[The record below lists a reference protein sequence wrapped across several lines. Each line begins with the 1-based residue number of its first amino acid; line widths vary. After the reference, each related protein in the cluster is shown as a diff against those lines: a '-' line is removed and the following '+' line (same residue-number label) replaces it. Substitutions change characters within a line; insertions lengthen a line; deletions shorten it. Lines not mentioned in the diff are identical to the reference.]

1 MNCSRRTGVVVAA
14 GAFATGDECLSG
26 CTSTRQQPENEYLQ
40 ISQRAI
46 EENFATDFTRMKDG
60 I

>member
-1 MNCSRRTGVVVAA
+1 MAA
-14 GAFATGDECLSG
+14 GAFATGDECLSWLHIN
-26 CTSTRQQPENEYLQ
+26 CRQQPENKYLQ

-46 EENFATDFTRMKDG
+46 EENLPR